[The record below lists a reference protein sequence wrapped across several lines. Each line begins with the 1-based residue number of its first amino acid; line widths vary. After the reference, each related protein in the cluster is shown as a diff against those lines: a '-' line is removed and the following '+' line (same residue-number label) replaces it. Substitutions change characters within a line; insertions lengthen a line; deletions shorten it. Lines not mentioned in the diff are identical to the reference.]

1 MKNRKHQQ
9 ILMIVAIILMTLA
22 TFREMNRSELANLPI
37 LEAAQVEEIEEQVAL
52 EAAFYKDGK
61 LLINQADESKFTELP
76 GIGPVLAKR
85 ISEDRNM
92 NGPYRRIEDLRRV
105 KGIGP
110 KKIEALRGKVI
121 FE

>member
-110 KKIEALRGKVI
+110 KKLEALRGKVI
-121 FE
+121 FD

>member
-1 MKNRKHQQ
+1 M
-9 ILMIVAIILMTLA
+9 ILAISLMTLA

-37 LEAAQVEEIEEQVAL
+37 LEAAQIEEIEEQVSL
-52 EAAFYKDGK
+52 EAGFYKDGK
-61 LLINQADESKFTELP
+61 LLINQADESKLAELP

-85 ISEDRNM
+85 ISDDRNIH
-92 NGPYRRIEDLRRV
+92 GPYRQIEELRRV

-110 KKIEALRGKVI
+110 KKLEGLRGKVI

>member
-1 MKNRKHQQ
+1 MKSRKHQQ
-9 ILMIVAIILMTLA
+9 ILMILAIILMTLA

-37 LEAAQVEEIEEQVAL
+37 LEAAQVEEIEEQVLL

-61 LLINQADESKFTELP
+61 LLINQADQSKLAELP
-76 GIGPVLAKR
+76 GVGPVLARR
-85 ISEDRNM
+85 ISDDRNI

-110 KKIEALRGKVI
+110 KKLEALRGKVI

>member
-1 MKNRKHQQ
+1 MKSRKHQQ
-9 ILMIVAIILMTLA
+9 ILMILAIILMTLA

-110 KKIEALRGKVI
+110 KKLEALRGKVI

>member
-110 KKIEALRGKVI
+110 KKLEALRGKGI

>member
-1 MKNRKHQQ
+1 M
-9 ILMIVAIILMTLA
+9 ILAIILIAFA

-37 LEAAQVEEIEEQVAL
+37 LEAAQVEEIEEQVSL
-52 EAAFYKDGK
+52 EAGFYKDGK
-61 LLINQADESKFTELP
+61 LLVNQADESKLVELP

-85 ISEDRNM
+85 ISEDRNI
-92 NGPYRRIEDLRRV
+92 NGYYRQVEDLRRV

-110 KKIEALRGKVI
+110 KKLEALRGKVI

>member
-105 KGIGP
+105 KGIAP
-110 KKIEALRGKVI
+110 KKLEAPRGKVI